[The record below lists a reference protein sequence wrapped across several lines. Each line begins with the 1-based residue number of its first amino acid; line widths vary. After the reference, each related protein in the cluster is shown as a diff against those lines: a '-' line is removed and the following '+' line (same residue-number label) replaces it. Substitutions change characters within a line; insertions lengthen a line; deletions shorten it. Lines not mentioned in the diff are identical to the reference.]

1 MIKRGGQIPR
11 LCSGQ
16 KGFSIMEILLVISF
30 VAAMLSLIM
39 GVSNFNSKTRKL
51 NEENTQV
58 TLYSIEA
65 IEAVKMMGRS
75 VLVAG
80 DYSVDLVG
88 DTWTISA
95 GSQLIDGKY
104 TRNINISNVERENI
118 GNGHAY
124 GDIVPSGN
132 ADPDTK
138 KISVTIDWQSR
149 TGSAKQE
156 VLETYIHRWASDR
169 WVHTDWGGG
178 SGQAS
183 WSDETMF
190 YTKDSGIDIS
200 IDGIVTLQSGFLDWN
215 EATTTATFNT
225 TGDKDDN
232 DVYELDDIA
241 YLVTQNNSS
250 GHEFYV
256 IDVSDI
262 YNPFLLDSLNI
273 GSTVSSV
280 VVQGDYAYISTSR
293 NTRELQVIDVSDPS
307 DVFRSGEYNLP
318 DSSNA
323 KDLQVYNNEIY
334 IVQDDDLYS
343 FSINNPGDPLPLG
356 SIGVDDDAEELFISG
371 QYAYIATEDS
381 DKELQ
386 IVEITNPTSL
396 TIVGQYDLPDSLDAT
411 DVFVRGNRAY
421 VSTKENS
428 SGSEFFV
435 LDISDPENPSYLGE
449 YEVGETVH
457 SFSIVGP
464 YALLGTNLSNQ
475 ELKVIDI
482 SFPVT
487 ITEVSSFD
495 LDGYVLGMSAN
506 CSIIYAATSND
517 QGEFFIISTEVVD
530 CDYADFGTLESSTYD
545 TGSDQVVY
553 NWISW
558 SGIQPTD
565 TEVRFQIA
573 TSVNSGGPW
582 NYVGPDATS
591 GTYYTTSE
599 EYINYT
605 NHQDERYL
613 RYKLFLESEAA
624 WQVPILEEAIIS
636 YSTYPQ

>member
-1 MIKRGGQIPR
+1 
-11 LCSGQ
+11 
-16 KGFSIMEILLVISF
+16 
-30 VAAMLSLIM
+30 
-39 GVSNFNSKTRKL
+39 
-51 NEENTQV
+51 
-58 TLYSIEA
+58 
-65 IEAVKMMGRS
+65 
-75 VLVAG
+75 
-80 DYSVDLVG
+80 
-88 DTWTISA
+88 
-95 GSQLIDGKY
+95 
-104 TRNINISNVERENI
+104 
-118 GNGHAY
+118 
-124 GDIVPSGN
+124 
-132 ADPDTK
+132 
-138 KISVTIDWQSR
+138 
-149 TGSAKQE
+149 
-156 VLETYIHRWASDR
+156 
-169 WVHTDWGGG
+169 
-178 SGQAS
+178 
-183 WSDETMF
+183 
-190 YTKDSGIDIS
+190 DIS